1 MNTLKKHLGLLNSIC
16 FYTGALI
23 TSIIFIWGED
33 FPDPII
39 FYSCIL
45 SVLLFV
51 IWGLTVKSSNS
62 NKTRSRDFKFMISAY
77 RHWLLSWFF
86 SLVYIVAALTSAT
99 YALIYWRFYNIP
111 DPLKYLLIFAWGV
124 YIANNLI
131 IQANKYLRKVAAQSQ
146 SKED

>member
-1 MNTLKKHLGLLNSIC
+1 
-16 FYTGALI
+16 
-23 TSIIFIWGED
+23 
-33 FPDPII
+33 
-39 FYSCIL
+39 
-45 SVLLFV
+45 
-51 IWGLTVKSSNS
+51 
-62 NKTRSRDFKFMISAY
+62 MISAY